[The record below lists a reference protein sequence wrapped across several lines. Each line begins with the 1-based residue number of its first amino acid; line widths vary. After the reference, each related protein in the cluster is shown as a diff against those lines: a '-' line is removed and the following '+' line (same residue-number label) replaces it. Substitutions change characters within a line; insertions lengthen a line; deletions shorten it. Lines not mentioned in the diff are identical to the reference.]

1 MGRIGRIAGDPS
13 LVSADLVDRIY
24 ASALEPARHGEL
36 RRLWQDHL
44 ALSLAG
50 PGETGIG
57 LDTTAFES
65 LNRHFE
71 RAFFILEK
79 LGTAEA
85 PPSQA
90 QAIVDRDPR
99 PSLLVAAN
107 GRIVAVNAAACRLL
121 DVAVDGEVDDLP
133 FDVDGLRNIRL
144 ALARMNMHPS
154 SRLLAV
160 ARLNA
165 GERDLVLA
173 LSRAPDMRSGPQLAL
188 LTVANL
194 TLSLRMGEILVQS
207 FGLTE
212 TECDVA
218 RALVAGESASQIAAS
233 RNRAVETVRTQI
245 KSVLRKINVHSRS
258 ELIRL
263 SAALVQIDLQTG

>member
-1 MGRIGRIAGDPS
+1 MGRIGGIAGDPS

-36 RRLWQDHL
+36 KRLWQDHL

-50 PGETGIG
+50 PGEAGR
-57 LDTTAFES
+57 DTTAFES

-71 RAFFILEK
+71 RAFFIIEK
-79 LGTAEA
+79 LGA
-85 PPSQA
+85 PEPSQA
-90 QAIVDRDPR
+90 DVLIDNDPR

-107 GRIVAVNAAACRLL
+107 GRIVAVNAAARRLL
-121 DVAVDGEVDDLP
+121 DVAVDVEVDDLP

-144 ALARMNMHPS
+144 ALARMEAHLP

-160 ARLNA
+160 ARLNT

-173 LSRAPDMRSGPQLAL
+173 LSRAPEMRSGMPLGI
-188 LTVANL
+188 LTVADL
-194 TLSLRMGEILVQS
+194 TLSLRMGEILTQS

-218 RALVAGESASQIAAS
+218 RALVAGESARQIAAS

-245 KSVLRKINVHSRS
+245 KSVLRKVNVHSRS

-263 SAALVQIDLQTG
+263 SAALVQIDLQGG